1 MGKWQNFKD
10 ECKRD
15 RVKVLSLCGEILIV
29 IIITTFKIA
38 SLLDEPFYDNV
49 AYADCSGY
57 ASEEVSLTDRCL
69 LQIERAK
76 EVLVGQW
83 CGLFGC
89 EERQEQE

>member
-15 RVKVLSLCGEILIV
+15 KVRILNICGIILLVGIV
-29 IIITTFKIA
+29 NIFRTVSSFN
-38 SLLDEPFYDNV
+38 EPSYGNAAYTDGS
-49 AYADCSGY
+49 AYAY
-57 ASEEVSLTDRCL
+57 KEVSFTDRCL
-69 LQIERAK
+69 LHIERVK

-89 EERQEQE
+89 EERQE